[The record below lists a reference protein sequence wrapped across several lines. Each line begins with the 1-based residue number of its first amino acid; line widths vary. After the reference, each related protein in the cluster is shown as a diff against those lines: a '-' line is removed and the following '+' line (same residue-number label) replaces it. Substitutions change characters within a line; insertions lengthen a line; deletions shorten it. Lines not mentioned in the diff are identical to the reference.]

1 MAAAPALRTM
11 PPMPHTVVL
20 AMQTTKAAV
29 VAMLDAAKQAGAD
42 VHARVMAEQVC
53 TPVMHVYTS
62 YIHYI
67 HTSKHL

>member
-1 MAAAPALRTM
+1 MLLVDT
-11 PPMPHTVVL
+11 
-20 AMQTTKAAV
+20 

-42 VHARVMAEQVC
+42 EHARVMAEQVC